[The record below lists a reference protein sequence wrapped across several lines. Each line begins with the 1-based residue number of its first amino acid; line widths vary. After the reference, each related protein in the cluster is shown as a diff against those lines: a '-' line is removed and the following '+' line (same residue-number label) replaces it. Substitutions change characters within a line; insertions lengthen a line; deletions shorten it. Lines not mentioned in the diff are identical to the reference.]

1 MKKISITLAFV
12 AAFATVGYTQKKS
25 KSVVQDTHFSTPSV
39 HLAVYQK
46 ASVYGDASTAIA
58 SLNYLLVEDPTK
70 YSSYADTL
78 ALVYQNTGNYVQCTN
93 LVNEL
98 LKKDPEKESLLAM
111 KAFSM
116 KQLGMSTESADLY
129 NRLYTKTKQ
138 YGYGLELVQLQLG
151 LQRLAECVVTANRLV
166 AQEISAEAKIS
177 VPKVDNKSTQSIGVK
192 AFVFYIE
199 GLAHNLAKDTEKAK
213 KAIQK
218 AVELETG
225 FELATNALTALQ
237 KQVEAPKE
245 SGSATN
251 EK

>member
-1 MKKISITLAFV
+1 MKKTSITIAFL
-12 AAFATVGYTQKKS
+12 AAFATGGYAQKKS
-25 KSVVQDTHFSTPSV
+25 KTATQETPVSTPSV

-46 ASVYGDASTAIA
+46 ANVYGDASTAIA
-58 SLNYLLVEDPTK
+58 SLNYLLVEDPAK
-70 YSSYADTL
+70 YSTYADTL

-111 KAFSM
+111 KALSL
-116 KQLGMSTESADLY
+116 KQLGLSTESADLY
-129 NRLYTKTKQ
+129 NRLYTKTNQ

-166 AQEISAEAKIS
+166 AQEIAAEAKIS
-177 VPKVDNKSTQSIGVK
+177 VPKLDNKTTQPIGVK
-192 AFVFYIE
+192 AFVYYVE

-213 KAIQK
+213 AAIQK
-218 AVELETG
+218 AVELEAG
-225 FELATNALTALQ
+225 FELATNALTTLQ
-237 KQVEAPKE
+237 KQAEAPKE
-245 SGSATN
+245 GGSVTN